1 MPECLIFT
9 DGEEQG
15 NRFSFTA
22 PEDGEYY
29 ISVANRQI
37 DSVKLDVG
45 GESRSI
51 DTLKRGYLVETGYVK
66 AGTLIL
72 LESNDSAG
80 SMDASA
86 YRFDEAGLRALYER
100 LNQHPFEL
108 ETLGEEAMKG
118 TIDAGEGGTLFLT
131 IPYDEGWTVTV
142 DGKEAITRPV
152 WKAFTGVELTAGT
165 HTVELRYYPQGLH
178 EGLLISGG
186 ALFVLVVIVASMYIR
201 KKKHGK
207 TSAK

>member
-1 MPECLIFT
+1 MANLDDAFRLVMI
-9 DGEEQG
+9 G
-15 NRFSFTA
+15 NLG
-22 PEDGEYY
+22 PVEYY
-29 ISVANRQI
+29 P
-37 DSVKLDVG
+37 
-45 GESRSI
+45 
-51 DTLKRGYLVETGYVK
+51 
-66 AGTLIL
+66 
-72 LESNDSAG
+72 
-80 SMDASA
+80 
-86 YRFDEAGLRALYER
+86 
-100 LNQHPFEL
+100 H
-108 ETLGEEAMKG
+108 LGKVRMIV
-118 TIDAGEGGTLFLT
+118 T
-131 IPYDEGWTVTV
+131 PYDEGWTVTV